1 MFLYAVYYQGK
12 CVAKFVWD
20 GVSEYSCPF
29 LYDMIVPD
37 PDNKIP
43 VHNGDEPVYPPE
55 SEEPVPGGE

>member
-1 MFLYAVYYQGK
+1 MSIYAVYYQGK

-20 GVSEYSCPF
+20 GVSPYAVPF

-37 PDNKIP
+37 PDNQIP

-55 SEEPVPGGE
+55 DQP